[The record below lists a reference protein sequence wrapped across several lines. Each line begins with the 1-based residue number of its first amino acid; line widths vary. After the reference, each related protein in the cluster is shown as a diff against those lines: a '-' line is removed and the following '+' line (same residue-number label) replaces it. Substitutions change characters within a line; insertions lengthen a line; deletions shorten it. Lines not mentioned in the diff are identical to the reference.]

1 MANRKTFNDF
11 EETLPTREDYVIGFA
26 KPEPG
31 GERRFR
37 LSALKGLIHTSDIVK
52 VTGAVD
58 FSAEEVINGK
68 IYHVAETDG
77 STENEISVSLPAS
90 PDRPMQ
96 FGVVNMS
103 THKAIRISTRI
114 GTPLQARGEV
124 LRRKFDTATIYWD
137 GANWSGYGDL
147 ARDGGLGI
155 KDIVAD
161 YDFSITDADAFIH
174 VRASADIKINLP
186 NPTNIISGT
195 QFYIYNLSDTAKVIL
210 NSTSDAELLTRA
222 NVLRKKYDDAVVY
235 TDGTSWFAT
244 GDLS

>member
-11 EETLPTREDYVIGFA
+11 EETLPTREDYVIGFS

-58 FSAEEVINGK
+58 FSSEEVINGK
-68 IYHVAETDG
+68 IYHVAESDD
-77 STENEISVSLPAS
+77 SVENEISVSLPAS
-90 PDRPMQ
+90 PDHPMQ
-96 FGVVNMS
+96 FGVVNMAI
-103 THKAIRISTRI
+103 HKPIRISTRI
-114 GTPLQARGEV
+114 GAPLQARGEV

-137 GANWSGYGDL
+137 GTNWSGYGDL

-161 YDFSITDADAFIH
+161 YDFSIADADVLIH
-174 VRASADIKINLP
+174 VRASDDIQINLP
-186 NPTNIISGT
+186 DPTNIISGT
-195 QFYIYNLSDTAKVIL
+195 QLYVYNLSDTAKVTL
-210 NSTSDAELLTRA
+210 NSTSEAKLLARA
-222 NVLRKKYDDAVVY
+222 NVLRKQYDDAVIY
-235 TDGTSWFAT
+235 TDGTDWFAT